1 MSELKNYSTINN
13 RQNVSRQAGFLRDR
27 IQPQPGHSRGIR
39 MIRIAVVEDE
49 KDCQEQLGR
58 YIKQYGKETGQLF
71 DVTVFS
77 DGLDIVENYNPIWDI
92 IFMDIRMKHMDGMK
106 AAGKIREYDP
116 AVIIIFITTMGQY
129 AIKGYEVDAL
139 DFVLK
144 PVSYA
149 QFSMKM
155 RKAAALIRKTEEK
168 YLLLPVED
176 RKERVSTRDILFL
189 EVQNHNLQVVT
200 RNKIYVMRHSMQ
212 AAEKDLADC
221 HFVRCNNSY
230 LVNLANVTGVNKD
243 TVTVEKYELPISR
256 PRKKQF
262 LKALS
267 DYLGAGYR

>member
-1 MSELKNYSTINN
+1 
-13 RQNVSRQAGFLRDR
+13 
-27 IQPQPGHSRGIR
+27 
-39 MIRIAVVEDE
+39 MIRIAVVEDD
-49 KDCQEQLGR
+49 KDCQEQLRR
-58 YIKQYGKETGQLF
+58 YIQRWGSESGQFF
-71 DVTVFS
+71 DVTIFP
-77 DGLDIVENYNPIWDI
+77 DGMDIVENYNPIWDI
-92 IFMDIRMKHMDGMK
+92 IFMDIRMKHMNGMN
-106 AAGKIREYDP
+106 AAGKIREYDT

-139 DFVLK
+139 DFILK

-155 RKAAALIRKTEEK
+155 RKAVTLIRKTEEK
-168 YLLLPVED
+168 YLLLPVDD

-200 RNKIYVMRHSMQ
+200 RTRVYVMRHSMQ
-212 AAEKDLADC
+212 AAEKKLADC
-221 HFVRCNNSY
+221 HFIRCNNSY

-256 PRKKQF
+256 PRRKQF
-262 LKALS
+262 IKALS